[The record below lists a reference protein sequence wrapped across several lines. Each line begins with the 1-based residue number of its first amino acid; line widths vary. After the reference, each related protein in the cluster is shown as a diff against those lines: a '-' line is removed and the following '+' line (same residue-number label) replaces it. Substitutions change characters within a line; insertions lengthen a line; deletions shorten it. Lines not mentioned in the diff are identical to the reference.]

1 MNFKQS
7 YRITEKS
14 CHLLLL
20 FQTFRRIRHLKLR
33 PLCHLVN
40 LEENHIPTLTGVMAE
55 LLHEHLKYIGNQG
68 AYGIHLT
75 SIFF

>member
-7 YRITEKS
+7 YRITERS

-33 PLCHLVN
+33 PLYHLVN

-55 LLHEHLKYIGNQG
+55 LLHEHLKYIGTQG